1 MPRAYNEIV
10 PSPSLTS
17 FLDSHFLASTPSS
30 FCLQHI
36 CVGNNLRNVYP
47 PFLLSNKRTD
57 YIPSAKI
64 VYSNRFINMHVYITS
79 LFSPHRH
86 AEIKFGSLFF
96 FSFFFF
102 VCMYLCFLFLTH
114 SYVVYLCALS
124 HR

>member
-10 PSPSLTS
+10 PPPPLTS

-96 FSFFFF
+96 FHFSSLYVCIFVFFFS
-102 VCMYLCFLFLTH
+102 LILT
-114 SYVVYLCALS
+114 
-124 HR
+124 